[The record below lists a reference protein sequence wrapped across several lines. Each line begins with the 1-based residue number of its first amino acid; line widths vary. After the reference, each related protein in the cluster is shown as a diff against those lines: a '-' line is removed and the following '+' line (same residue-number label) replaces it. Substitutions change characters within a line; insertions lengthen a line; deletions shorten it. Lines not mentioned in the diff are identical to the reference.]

1 MMKRMWIAISI
12 LTFALMLSLSMAC
25 ADTLI
30 LPEDTVEIGDDAFY
44 GTSATTIILPEHVTT
59 ISDRAFGNSNTLCTV
74 YVPDVLMS
82 REAAALQGQR

>member
-44 GTSATTIILPEHVTT
+44 GTSATTIILPEQSRPSATAPLVTAT
-59 ISDRAFGNSNTLCTV
+59 PF
-74 YVPDVLMS
+74 VPCMCRMRS
-82 REAAALQGQR
+82 

>member
-1 MMKRMWIAISI
+1 
-12 LTFALMLSLSMAC
+12 MLSLSMAC

-59 ISDRAFGNSNTLCTV
+59 IGDRAFGNSNTLCTV